1 MIKNRLEKA
10 NFDSVQAAELAAIF
24 EEESRNKVTKEDL
37 AELTDKLISRMEAG
51 FKDVGLQ
58 FEKMDHKIDSL
69 SERIDHKMVTLSNE
83 TNHKIDAL
91 QSKSTNEFKMAKIEM
106 GAIKS
111 DLQKEISNSRFE
123 LLKWAIGAMLINA
136 GIILALLKFVG

>member
-51 FKDVGLQ
+51 FG
-58 FEKMDHKIDSL
+58 KMDHKIDSL
-69 SERIDHKMVTLSNE
+69 SERMDHKMVTLSNE

-91 QSKSTNEFKMAKIEM
+91 QSKSTNEFKMAKTEM

-136 GIILALLKFVG
+136 GIILALLKFVD

>member
-37 AELTDKLISRMEAG
+37 AELTDKLINKMEAG

-69 SERIDHKMVTLSNE
+69 SERMDHKMVTLSNE

-136 GIILALLKFVG
+136 GIILALLKFVD